1 MATACSSGGNS
12 AGTSNAAGT
21 APAGGGT
28 AATTVLAHTGSMGS
42 FLTDS
47 AGKSLYMFASDTA
60 SKSTCSGI
68 CVHYWAPLTARG
80 PVHSS
85 GTVTMSKLSTIT
97 RSDGTKQVVYAGH
110 PLYYYSGRH
119 RCRRHQRA
127 RPRRLRCAVVAV
139 GALRFADHRL
149 RLVRTVRHVV
159 LVLALVL
166 RWRRQLGLDAR
177 PVHAD
182 LATARRP
189 AGPLPGASQHAIT
202 DWLSSVKPVS
212 PGSAAHVRRGSPS
225 TSSRCTGSRRS

>member
-1 MATACSSGGNS
+1 MKVNTRAGGRMAAFLGATGALILMATACSSGGNS

-85 GTVTMSKLSTIT
+85 GTVTMSKLTTIT

-110 PLYYYSGRH
+110 PLYYYSGDTAAGDTNG
-119 RCRRHQRA
+119 Q
-127 RPRRLRCAVVAV
+127 
-139 GALRFADHRL
+139 
-149 RLVRTVRHVV
+149 
-159 LVLALVL
+159 
-166 RWRRQLGLDAR
+166 GLDDFGAQWWL
-177 PVHAD
+177 
-182 LATARRP
+182 LAP
-189 AGPLPGASQHAIT
+189 S
-202 DWLSSVKPVS
+202 
-212 PGSAAHVRRGSPS
+212 GSPITGS
-225 TSSRCTGSRRS
+225 GSSAPSGTSSSSSPSSYGGGGSWG